1 MQVEMPIGSNIT
13 DEEMHMI
20 REMGVH
26 WLAVNFLPEDATDEG
41 VTKLQERAARYDLE
55 ISNGGAIGVYKNTSI
70 ILGRED
76 REAAMD
82 RYNEFTRILGAHG
95 IKGGYI
101 AWQPNGILR
110 TKVDVG
116 KYTRGGI
123 TMIADM
129 EEIDARP
136 ILNDREYGEQ
146 EIWDNFEWFL
156 ERALPVCEEADVKI
170 SLHPNDPPAPS
181 LGGAYSLIWRSDDYR
196 RAFKMASDSPY
207 LGMKLC
213 TGCWLEGGET
223 FGNLMDDIAEF
234 APQGKIHVVHF
245 MLVGLLG
252 LSTALEN
259 SGAAQLIADFI
270 VSIIGA
276 DTHPFIVL
284 AIFYFVANIVS
295 QAFSNTGTM
304 ALLIPI
310 MTTTCLTMGI
320 DPVPVAM
327 AVAYGANAD
336 SLLPM
341 GSPGMAI
348 CFGSGGF
355 KFTDLLLP
363 GIVLMLIYGFFT
375 VAMTYLTYFIL

>member
-1 MQVEMPIGSNIT
+1 
-13 DEEMHMI
+13 MI
-20 REMGVH
+20 CM
-26 WLAVNFLPEDATDEG
+26 F
-41 VTKLQERAARYDLE
+41 
-55 ISNGGAIGVYKNTSI
+55 I
-70 ILGRED
+70 
-76 REAAMD
+76 M
-82 RYNEFTRILGAHG
+82 
-95 IKGGYI
+95 
-101 AWQPNGILR
+101 PNGMYEIA
-110 TKVDVG
+110 VIPVVG
-116 KYTRGGI
+116 CLV
-123 TMIADM
+123 IA
-129 EEIDARP
+129 
-136 ILNDREYGEQ
+136 
-146 EIWDNFEWFL
+146 
-156 ERALPVCEEADVKI
+156 V
-170 SLHPNDPPAPS
+170 
-181 LGGAYSLIWRSDDYR
+181 
-196 RAFKMASDSPY
+196 
-207 LGMKLC
+207 
-213 TGCWLEGGET
+213 TGCMSKKEIASSL
-223 FGNLMDDIAEF
+223 NVDIL
-234 APQGKIHVVHF
+234 F

-304 ALLIPI
+304 ALLIPL

-363 GIVLMLIYGFFT
+363 GIVLMLIYGFST

>member
-1 MQVEMPIGSNIT
+1 MIQVEMPIGSNIT

-41 VTKLQERAARYDLE
+41 VTKLQERAARHDLE

-70 ILGRED
+70 ILGHED

-156 ERALPVCEEADVKI
+156 ERALPVCEETDVKI

-213 TGCWLEGGET
+213 TGCWLEGGEA

-245 MLVGLLG
+245 RNV
-252 LSTALEN
+252 
-259 SGAAQLIADFI
+259 SGTMPYFEE
-270 VSIIGA
+270 
-276 DTHPFIVL
+276 VL
-284 AIFYFVANIVS
+284 AEDGY
-295 QAFSNTGTM
+295 
-304 ALLIPI
+304 
-310 MTTTCLTMGI
+310 
-320 DPVPVAM
+320 
-327 AVAYGANAD
+327 AD
-336 SLLPM
+336 M
-341 GSPGMAI
+341 FAI
-348 CFGSGGF
+348 A
-355 KFTDLLLP
+355 KQL
-363 GIVLMLIYGFFT
+363 VKYGFDGTIDVDHVFRNPEWAGKDAPSLAGGSVWSAGYAT
-375 VAMTYLTYFIL
+375 GYMKGLIDAAYKTQEGGC